1 MNIISL
7 VNQKGGVSKTTSTHN
22 IGAALSELGKKVLLV
37 DLDPQG
43 NLTSGTGIVKMD
55 LDKCIYDLLLDDM
68 IEVAE
73 TIIKLPEFDVIPA
86 TIKLAIADN
95 KLINEYARERKL
107 LDKLET
113 K

>member
-55 LDKCIYDLLLDDM
+55 LDKCISALSGSWSAISLLSEISERYNLQKTT
-68 IEVAE
+68 VP
-73 TIIKLPEFDVIPA
+73 KSQEF
-86 TIKLAIADN
+86 
-95 KLINEYARERKL
+95 
-107 LDKLET
+107 
-113 K
+113 